1 MQQEGLS
8 SGFKGLQS
16 QDQPQGEAS
25 DGIWLRVWST
35 DWTGPQGPILA
46 QENENVP
53 FFTCHSIEDK
63 INKY

>member
-46 QENENVP
+46 QE
-53 FFTCHSIEDK
+53 K
-63 INKY
+63 